1 MNGRFVKFAACLLS
15 LTLFASIGYASS
27 LYDART
33 FKSLTSDNKAF
44 RVGDVLTVQVIE
56 NSSAVTSADTGTRR
70 KNDISANVSSS
81 TNPITSQN
89 GASVGATV
97 AGTFDGGGSTQR
109 NNRLLATVSVTVI
122 EVLPNGDLKV
132 FGEQLLTVNDEQQKV
147 NLEGRV
153 RPLDIS
159 DGNIVL
165 STRLA
170 EAKITYVGE
179 GDVSERS
186 KRSSWRKF
194 LDWVG
199 F

>member
-1 MNGRFVKFAACLLS
+1 MNVRFIHVLGLMLATFLGSTQVHAGS
-15 LTLFASIGYASS
+15 LF
-27 LYDART
+27 DPQT

-70 KNDISANVSSS
+70 KNDIN
-81 TNPITSQN
+81 
-89 GASVGATV
+89 ASVSGTGNTPNTIQGGV
-97 AGTFDGGGSTQR
+97 AVGGVFDGGGSTQR
-109 NNRLLATVSVTVI
+109 TNRLLATVSVTVQEI
-122 EVLPNGDLKV
+122 LPNGEMRIA
-132 FGEQLLTVNDEQQKV
+132 GEQLLTVNQEQQKV

-153 RPLDIS
+153 RPQDIS
-159 DGNIVL
+159 DGNVVL

-170 EAKITYVGE
+170 EARITYEGE

-186 KRSSWRKF
+186 KRGAWRRL
-194 LDWVG
+194 LDWIG